1 MSLGAQS
8 DLVMLISFVLYLT
21 LPVALLI
28 RGWLIRA
35 GLAMVFAALLPVLW
49 QGFFTDS
56 DAPGFALLLILTA
69 PLPIIIIAIGLIARL
84 YRVGKRA
91 FAQLQRRTGAGL

>member
-8 DLVMLISFVLYLT
+8 ELVVLISIVLYLT

-28 RGWLIRA
+28 RGWIIRG
-35 GLAMVFAALLPVLW
+35 GLVMAFAALIPLLW

-56 DAPGFALLLILTA
+56 DAPGFGVLLILTA
-69 PLPIIIIAIGLIARL
+69 PLPIIIIAVGLIAGM
-84 YRVGKRA
+84 YRVGKWA
-91 FAQLQRRTGAGL
+91 FAQLHRRTSAGL